1 MVGIDYKSIL
11 TVYDFQ
17 QVIPSYANHI
27 HFHLVDHNV
36 LSPSLQSYENVYLN
50 YLINLQNVVEIID
63 HRKDEG
69 LYPNASRMISYNPIE
84 GNCLFNH
91 NNYRQRSWFLLYFTW

>member
-17 QVIPSYANHI
+17 QVIPSYANRI
-27 HFHLVDHNV
+27 HLHLVDHNV

-50 YLINLQNVVEIID
+50 YLINL
-63 HRKDEG
+63 
-69 LYPNASRMISYNPIE
+69 
-84 GNCLFNH
+84 
-91 NNYRQRSWFLLYFTW
+91 

>member
-50 YLINLQNVVEIID
+50 YLINL
-63 HRKDEG
+63 
-69 LYPNASRMISYNPIE
+69 
-84 GNCLFNH
+84 
-91 NNYRQRSWFLLYFTW
+91 